1 MSIILTQHNLVVAFH
16 CTGKKYTR
24 SLSGL
29 DARTSPEVL
38 TPKGVTM
45 ASRTATNALIHAGG
59 SPTAVAG

>member
-1 MSIILTQHNLVVAFH
+1 M
-16 CTGKKYTR
+16 
-24 SLSGL
+24 

-59 SPTAVAG
+59 SPTASVASTRMLCCFDELKSML